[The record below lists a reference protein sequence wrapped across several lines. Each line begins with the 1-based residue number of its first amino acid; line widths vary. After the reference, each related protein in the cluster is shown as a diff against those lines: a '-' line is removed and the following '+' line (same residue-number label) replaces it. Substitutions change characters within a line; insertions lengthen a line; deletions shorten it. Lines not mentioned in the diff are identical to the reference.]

1 MQNMNIEQW
10 YQETVGNDSQNTVA
24 DNAGIVPSSLY
35 RQLPDKLSPQ
45 NVVKIVRAYGGSA
58 IDGLV
63 AVGLI
68 DDDDLRKSE
77 SSDALRDATDEEL
90 IHELAI
96 RLAAG
101 AAKRNPRWNEPI
113 VISDEDMN
121 EARLRNESSEKDSD
135 SDLRPISEVDDIPTL
150 SKDNFKQSNKKTK
163 HYSSIGEELAEKFA
177 ANPET
182 FEAAANHDRNK
193 ELEREGGEGR

>member
-45 NVVKIVRAYGGSA
+45 NVVKIARAYGGSA

-77 SSDALRDATDEEL
+77 SSDALRDATDE
-90 IHELAI
+90 
-96 RLAAG
+96 
-101 AAKRNPRWNEPI
+101 NPRWNEPI